1 MHNSHS
7 YSQLITIYDVDG
19 QLQQTSNT
27 PSCPHLT
34 FINIKPNQISANST
48 IMDPL
53 SPRVIV
59 LLELVVVV
67 VFTAA
72 AEGKGA
78 AAGRGGGGGE
88 MSDADDAVLEDT
100 TVAQLAEDA

>member
-7 YSQLITIYDVDG
+7 YSQLIIIHDVDE
-19 QLQQTSNT
+19 QLQQTSN
-27 PSCPHLT
+27 CPHLT

-48 IMDPL
+48 IIDPL

-67 VFTAA
+67 VEFTTAAA
-72 AEGKGA
+72 AEG
-78 AAGRGGGGGE
+78 RGGGGE
-88 MSDADDAVLEDT
+88 MSDANDAVLEDT